1 MRRITRAGTAALLFS
16 LIFTLVFLSA
26 LFFSFFIMTRK
37 WKTYIS
43 LISSVSFFI
52 LSFLLVFFALEK
64 IIYKKIFY
72 SIHAYRISQ
81 VADKTKNTE
90 SVVNVPNRENT
101 SGAKRIEQELTN
113 WAEDRK
119 NEVER
124 LKKLELY
131 RKEYLGNVSHEL
143 KTPVFNIQGYVLTL
157 LDGALEDPKVNRD
170 YLVRT
175 EKSVE
180 RMINMIEDLEAISQL
195 ETGELQ
201 IEMEKSLIWL
211 FCVKEVFHAEE
222 LMATLKGIMFSLK
235 DNSDKPVYVLADRSR
250 IRQVITNLI
259 VNSIKYGKEY
269 GHTNVA
275 FYDSGEN
282 ISIEISDD
290 GIGIAAE
297 HLPRLFERFYRVD
310 KSRSREQG
318 GTGLGLS
325 IVKHLIEAHNQ
336 SISVSSKQGGGSVFS
351 FR

>member
-1 MRRITRAGTAALLFS
+1 MRKIARAGNIAFIISIVLSLLFS
-16 LIFTLVFLSA
+16 LCLFYFFRLTQEDSSKLIIFSVAFFVGSFLFVYLVF
-26 LFFSFFIMTRK
+26 
-37 WKTYIS
+37 
-43 LISSVSFFI
+43 
-52 LSFLLVFFALEK
+52 EK
-64 IIYKKIFY
+64 FIYKNIY
-72 SIHAYRISQ
+72 RSIHSYRLSQ
-81 VADKTKNTE
+81 VADKTKNT
-90 SVVNVPNRENT
+90 SDST
-101 SGAKRIEQELTN
+101 AGSKRIEEELAN

-170 YLVRT
+170 YLVRA

-201 IEMEKSLIWL
+201 IEMERFDIHAL
-211 FCVKEVFHAEE
+211 VKEVFNAQE
-222 LMATLKGIMFSLK
+222 LMATLKGIMFSFK
-235 DNSDKPVYVLADRSR
+235 DNSDKPIYVLADRSR
-250 IRQVITNLI
+250 IRQVLTNLI

-275 FYDSGEN
+275 FYESGEN
-282 ISIEISDD
+282 ISIEIADD
-290 GIGIAAE
+290 GIGIEKE

-336 SISVSSKQGGGSVFS
+336 TISVTSKQGEGSVFS
-351 FR
+351 FTLKRA